1 MQGDKQVIA
10 MLNRVLTSELTS
22 INQYFLHARMLKH
35 QGLNQLNDKAYKKSI
50 KDMKQADE
58 LIERVLFLEGFPNL
72 QRLDHLRIGE
82 TPEEMLRCDTELQH
96 ATIGQLKEAIAL
108 CESSQ
113 DYVSR
118 DLLAE
123 QLEEEEEY
131 LDWLETQ
138 ANLIAQ
144 TGLANYLQSMI

>member
-35 QGLNQLNDKAYKKSI
+35 QGLNQLNEKAYKKSI
-50 KDMKQADE
+50 KDMKQADA

-82 TPEEMLRCDTELQH
+82 TPQEMLNCDTELQH
-96 ATIGQLKEAIAL
+96 ATIGQLKDAIAL
-108 CESSQ
+108 CEGSQ

-138 ANLIAQ
+138 ASLIEQ

>member
-35 QGLNQLNDKAYKKSI
+35 QGLNQLNEKAYKKSI

-82 TPEEMLRCDTELQH
+82 TPQEMLNCDTELQH

-138 ANLIAQ
+138 ASLIEQ

>member
-35 QGLNQLNDKAYKKSI
+35 QGLNQLNEKAYRKSI
-50 KDMKQADE
+50 QDMKQADE

-82 TPEEMLRCDTELQH
+82 TPQEMLHCDTELQH
-96 ATIGQLKEAIAL
+96 ATIGQLKDAIAL

-138 ANLIAQ
+138 ASLIEQ